1 MDTEDVATQAA
12 ADVETVEPVRAGG
25 HRADGARRRVVLVA
39 LVAAA
44 SVVALV
50 VAVLGAFSPPQVP
63 VTYADGGTALPP
75 WPAPADPAEGVRA
88 AGLHAAPAEGMVQ
101 HFHVHLDLLVDGR
114 PVPVPANIG
123 IDVRQQIYAEIHT
136 HADTGVVHAEAD
148 RTDTAFTL
156 GQLFVEWGV
165 RLDADHLGGLTAE
178 DGKSLR
184 AYVDGRP
191 LAGDPARLRLVDH
204 QEIVLAY
211 GAEAPSPV
219 PSTFDFVANPT

>member
-1 MDTEDVATQAA
+1 MTQAESA
-12 ADVETVEPVRAGG
+12 SGPVAGPPRPG
-25 HRADGARRRVVLVA
+25 TRRRLVL
-39 LVAAA
+39 LGMAAGI

-50 VAVLGAFSPPQVP
+50 VAVLGLSAPPQVP
-63 VTYADGGTALPP
+63 ITYADGGTALPP
-75 WPAPADPAEGVRA
+75 WPAPVDPAEGVRA
-88 AGLHAAPAEGMVQ
+88 AGLDAAPSEGMVQ

-114 PVPVPANIG
+114 PVPVPANLG
-123 IDVRQQIYAEIHT
+123 IDVRQQLYSEIHT
-136 HADTGVVHAEAD
+136 HAETGVVHAEAD
-148 RTDTAFTL
+148 RADTTFTL

-165 RLDADHLGGLTAE
+165 RLDERHLGGLET
-178 DGKSLR
+178 GRGRQLY

-211 GAEAPSPV
+211 GSEPPATV

>member
-1 MDTEDVATQAA
+1 METGTEGD
-12 ADVETVEPVRAGG
+12 AGSTAVVG
-25 HRADGARRRVVLVA
+25 PGGTHVGTGARRRLTLVA
-39 LVAAA
+39 VAAAA

-50 VAVLGAFSPPQVP
+50 LAVLGAVSPPQVP
-63 VTYADGGTALPP
+63 VTYAGGGTALPP

-88 AGLHAAPAEGMVQ
+88 AGLHAAPSEGMVQ
-101 HFHVHLDLLVDGR
+101 HFHVHLDLLVDGQ

-123 IDVRQQIYAEIHT
+123 IDVAQQLYSEIHT
-136 HADTGVVHAEAD
+136 HADTGVVHAEAAD
-148 RTDTAFTL
+148 ADTTFTL

-165 RLDADHLGGLTAE
+165 RLDADHLGGLTVG
-178 DGKSLR
+178 DGRQLW

-191 LAGDPARLRLVDH
+191 LAGDPALLRLVDH

-211 GAEAPSPV
+211 GAEPPASV